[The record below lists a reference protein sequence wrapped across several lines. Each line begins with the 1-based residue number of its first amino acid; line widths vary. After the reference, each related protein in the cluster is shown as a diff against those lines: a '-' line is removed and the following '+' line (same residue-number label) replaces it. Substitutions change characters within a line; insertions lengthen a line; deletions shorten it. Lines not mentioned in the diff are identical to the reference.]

1 MYFFLRSKYVGIN
14 YYLSIIN
21 YIHSDRPLGNC
32 GNYIDG
38 GMVFFATNNVCV
50 FLEHQVFCVTVFQGH
65 IDWPLL
71 SIKLRLCSF
80 THGKSLN
87 YTILSKI
94 YKASKTG
101 VLINKNKQSPLE
113 HLSIKAPLF
122 DSLLF
127 PHTYFQI
134 YQLWF
139 NYVIKF
145 ARRRHACFSCVCNL
159 ESCAENVDVLFG
171 KDFIENFLIQ

>member
-1 MYFFLRSKYVGIN
+1 MQPTTY
-14 YYLSIIN
+14 
-21 YIHSDRPLGNC
+21 
-32 GNYIDG
+32 
-38 GMVFFATNNVCV
+38 VFFWNIKFFVLPFSKAN
-50 FLEHQVFCVTVFQGH
+50 L
-65 IDWPLL
+65 DWPFYQTTSLFIHPWKV
-71 SIKLRLCSF
+71 IK
-80 THGKSLN
+80 N

-122 DSLLF
+122 DSLIF

-145 ARRRHACFSCVCNL
+145 ARHACVLLCVQFREELCRKCRCAFWQRFSEKIFKFNSFCN
-159 ESCAENVDVLFG
+159 SCWLTNS
-171 KDFIENFLIQ
+171 IIQNSYKW

>member
-1 MYFFLRSKYVGIN
+1 MEVWFFLQPTTY
-14 YYLSIIN
+14 
-21 YIHSDRPLGNC
+21 
-32 GNYIDG
+32 
-38 GMVFFATNNVCV
+38 VFFFGTSS
-50 FLEHQVFCVTVFQGH
+50 FLCYRFPRPTSIG
-65 IDWPLL
+65 L

-122 DSLLF
+122 DSLLS

-145 ARRRHACFSCVCNL
+145 ARHACVLLCVQFREELCRKCRCAFWQRFS
-159 ESCAENVDVLFG
+159 
-171 KDFIENFLIQ
+171 

>member
-1 MYFFLRSKYVGIN
+1 MCFFGTSSFLCYRFPRPT
-14 YYLSIIN
+14 SI
-21 YIHSDRPLGNC
+21 G
-32 GNYIDG
+32 
-38 GMVFFATNNVCV
+38 
-50 FLEHQVFCVTVFQGH
+50 
-65 IDWPLL
+65 L

-113 HLSIKAPLF
+113 HLSIKAPIF

-145 ARRRHACFSCVCNL
+145 ARHACLSSCVCNL
-159 ESCAENVDVLFG
+159 ESCAENVYTFWQGFHRKILNSIVFATAASV
-171 KDFIENFLIQ
+171 